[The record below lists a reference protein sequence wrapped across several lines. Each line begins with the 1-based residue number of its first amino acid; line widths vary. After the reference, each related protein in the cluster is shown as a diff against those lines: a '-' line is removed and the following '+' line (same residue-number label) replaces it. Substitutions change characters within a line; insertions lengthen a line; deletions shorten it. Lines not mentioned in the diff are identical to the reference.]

1 MTDNKKY
8 LAFGGRRGGGKI
20 FALEQYIIRQKQEIA
35 CLRAENEAL
44 KFALESTRPNKP
56 VSASGMS
63 IMYENSI
70 RAADSWEKKVKEI
83 KADAIKE
90 FAERLKED
98 IMTLCCR
105 KDYIDFLVT
114 THIDNLVKE
123 MEGNDNED

>member
-70 RAADSWEKKVKEI
+70 RAADSWEKQVKEI
-83 KADAIKE
+83 KANAIKE
-90 FAERLKED
+90 FA
-98 IMTLCCR
+98 
-105 KDYIDFLVT
+105 
-114 THIDNLVKE
+114 DNLKKYCICGEAVIKGEVVFMREVRQLVRE